1 MKISS
6 NFDGGSIRVVDIPE
20 PGRARLA
27 LRNDTNARGV
37 QWFHFRASGVRK
49 LGTTFEIENAS
60 ESRWADGW
68 YRYRVS
74 ASYDRS
80 NWFRLPTE
88 YDGKVLTIRHKPELD
103 AIYYAYAV
111 PYSRERD
118 RNFLARSQLSPRVAL
133 EVLGESLNG
142 EDLDLLIIGEPDA
155 AKPAIWVIA
164 RQHPGET
171 QGAFAVEGLVERLI
185 DEADAVA
192 REVLARATF
201 YVVANMNP
209 DGSRLGNHRCNSA
222 GIDLN
227 RAWTDASM
235 EASPEVFLV
244 RERMRRSGV
253 AICLDLHAAE
263 REPFVWGVRTPGIP
277 SWNER
282 RALLSKRFE
291 ASLKHAAPDYQPE
304 RHNLDNA
311 PGTDPL
317 AMAISWTSEILG
329 SLGLIVEFPFLDT
342 EDGQDGRLEWSTAR
356 SHRFG
361 SALVDSVYAVLVN

>member
-1 MKISS
+1 
-6 NFDGGSIRVVDIPE
+6 
-20 PGRARLA
+20 
-27 LRNDTNARGV
+27 
-37 QWFHFRASGVRK
+37 
-49 LGTTFEIENAS
+49 
-60 ESRWADGW
+60 
-68 YRYRVS
+68 
-74 ASYDRS
+74 
-80 NWFRLPTE
+80 
-88 YDGKVLTIRHKPELD
+88 LTIRHQPECD
-103 AIYYAYAV
+103 SVFYAYFAPYTGERHLDLIARAV
-111 PYSRERD
+111 R
-118 RNFLARSQLSPRVAL
+118 SPRVAL

-253 AICLDLHAAE
+253 AICLDLHGDE
-263 REPFVWGVRTPGIP
+263 RTPYVWPVGTSKLRSLSPHQIRLRQVFDL
-277 SWNER
+277 NLER
-282 RALLSKRFE
+282 VC
-291 ASLKHAAPDYQPE
+291 PDYQPTKAPPGVE
-304 RHNLDNA
+304 DLHGDDPATLAIGWTAETLGAMSIIFELPFEDNA
-311 PGTDPL
+311 AAPDPL
-317 AMAISWTSEILG
+317 LG
-329 SLGLIVEFPFLDT
+329 
-342 EDGQDGRLEWSTAR
+342 WSPVR
-356 SHRFG
+356 SKHFG
-361 SALVDSVYAVLVN
+361 AALVRALFEVLDEL